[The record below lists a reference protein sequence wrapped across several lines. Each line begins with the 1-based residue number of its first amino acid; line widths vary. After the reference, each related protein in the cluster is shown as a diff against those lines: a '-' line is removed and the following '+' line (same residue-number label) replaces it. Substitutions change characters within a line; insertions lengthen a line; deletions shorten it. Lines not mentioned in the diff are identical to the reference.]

1 MGGGQYSLQM
11 QFTDNNLLG
20 HEAGWGKAESES
32 GGTSKRLGTPVLHA
46 LTRRDGPRARSPHKG
61 AQAQLRSGA
70 RCPKRGTANG
80 KTLRKDQLGH
90 IRGRGRS
97 PQREQGTRIIG

>member
-32 GGTSKRLGTPVLHA
+32 GGTSKRLRTPVFHA
-46 LTRRDGPRARSPHKG
+46 LTRRDGP
-61 AQAQLRSGA
+61 
-70 RCPKRGTANG
+70 
-80 KTLRKDQLGH
+80 
-90 IRGRGRS
+90 
-97 PQREQGTRIIG
+97 